1 MTGLNFQAALC
12 VTALLSA
19 LCHPVAS
26 EGVPSLRILPLGDS
40 ITKGSGSSDNNGYR
54 KILRDKL
61 VANISDSSVTVDMVG
76 SLKHGTMPDNDHE
89 GHSGEYLRE
98 ISTYWELSIRARPNV
113 VLIHAGTNNM
123 DKEVE
128 LNNSLAL
135 MENIIYGI
143 MDEAPEAVVFVAP
156 IIWAN
161 DTRMQANTDKFNGDL
176 NSTILEMQDNELR
189 ILQVPI
195 DIGLSDLSDRKHP
208 NNKGYQ
214 KMAKAWFDAI
224 ADAHARGWLQDPIP
238 LNASDIS
245 GVGLGI
251 NGVDLND
258 NDEEDG
264 NDSGNGNENGSGNDS
279 NSDSNSENDN
289 DNDSDNDSDNDTE
302 SGNNSTSTSDNSD
315 GESKAM
321 SYNGGVMRPEA
332 FVALCIATWLVG
344 RSL

>member
-1 MTGLNFQAALC
+1 MAGLKFEAALLC
-12 VTALLSA
+12 VITLLST
-19 LCHPVAS
+19 LSRSVAAQAVS
-26 EGVPSLRILPLGDS
+26 SFRILPLGDS

-54 KILRDKL
+54 KFLRDKL
-61 VANISDSSVTVDMVG
+61 VANGSDSSISVDMVG
-76 SLKHGTMPDNDHE
+76 SLKHGSMPDNDHE

-98 ISTYWELSIRARPNV
+98 IGQYWELSIRARPNV

-128 LNNSLAL
+128 LNNSLTL
-135 MENIIYGI
+135 MENMIYGI
-143 MDEAPEAVVFVAP
+143 MDEAPEAVIFVAP

-161 DTRMQANTDKFNGDL
+161 DTRMQANTDKFNEEL
-176 NSTILEMQDNELR
+176 NATIQEMQDDELR

-214 KMAKAWFDAI
+214 KMANAWFDAI
-224 ADAHARGWLQDPIP
+224 GDAHARGWLQDPIS

-251 NGVDLND
+251 NGVDVDD
-258 NDEEDG
+258 N
-264 NDSGNGNENGSGNDS
+264 S
-279 NSDSNSENDN
+279 DN
-289 DNDSDNDSDNDTE
+289 DNDGGNDGGEDDSGNNSDNDNDTDNENVNDNE
-302 SGNNSTSTSDNSD
+302 SGNNSNSNSNSNNSD
-315 GESKAM
+315 EESKAM
-321 SYNGGVMRPEA
+321 SYNSGVMRSEA
-332 FVALCIATWLVG
+332 VVALSIATWLAS